1 VILERRVTSS
11 DRSLADHRSADH
23 NLADHRSADDGLV
36 VRSSPRS
43 DAAEAY
49 RTLATNIQFSS
60 LDRPVRTLLV
70 TSASSDEGKTT
81 VLANLAVTLASTG
94 RRVVVVD
101 CDLRRP
107 RLHTVFG
114 VQDGP
119 GLTSMILDESLAP
132 PYQESTSPNV
142 RVVSS
147 GPLPPNPAELL
158 GSERMAR
165 AVAQIAADADFVLF
179 DAPPVT
185 VVSDAAMLA
194 ARLDGVVL
202 VVDSGRTRREA
213 GRRAKEQLDRVGA
226 RLLGVVLSNVKP
238 EKSKSEYGPSGR

>member
-1 VILERRVTSS
+1 MILERSVATPD
-11 DRSLADHRSADH
+11 DRIPG
-23 NLADHRSADDGLV
+23 DGLV
-36 VRSSPRS
+36 AASSPRS

-70 TSASSDEGKTT
+70 TGATPDEDKTT
-81 VLANLAVTLASTG
+81 VLANLAITLAATG

-107 RLHTVFG
+107 KLHTVFG
-114 VQDGP
+114 VAEAP
-119 GLTSMILDESLAP
+119 GLTSMMLDETLGP
-132 PYQESTSPNV
+132 PLQATTFPNV
-142 RVVSS
+142 RVVTS

-158 GSERMAR
+158 GSERMGR
-165 AVAQIAADADFVLF
+165 AIAQIGADADYILF

-194 ARLDGVVL
+194 ARLDGVLL
-202 VVDSGRTRREA
+202 VIASGRTRREA
-213 GRRAKEQLDRVGA
+213 ARRAKEQLDRVGA
-226 RLLGVVLSNVKP
+226 RVLGTALSNVKP
-238 EKSKSEYGPSGR
+238 DTSKSEYGATGR

>member
-1 VILERRVTSS
+1 MILERSVATP
-11 DRSLADHRSADH
+11 
-23 NLADHRSADDGLV
+23 DDGLV
-36 VRSSPRS
+36 AASSPRS

-70 TSASSDEGKTT
+70 TGATPDEDKTI
-81 VLANLAVTLASTG
+81 VLANLAITLAATG

-107 RLHTVFG
+107 RLHALFG
-114 VQDGP
+114 VAEAP
-119 GLTSMILDESLAP
+119 GLTSMILDEALGP
-132 PYQESTSPNV
+132 PLQDTSFPNV
-142 RVVSS
+142 QVVTS

-158 GSERMAR
+158 GSERMGR
-165 AVAQIAADADFVLF
+165 AIAQIGANADYILF

-194 ARLDGVVL
+194 ARLDGVLL
-202 VVDSGRTRREA
+202 VVASGRTRREA
-213 GRRAKEQLDRVGA
+213 ARRAKEQLDRVGA
-226 RLLGVVLSNVKP
+226 RLLGTALSNVKP
-238 EKSKSEYGPSGR
+238 EKTKSEYGAAGR